1 MAAQVALNGRMH
13 FREVAS
19 EYRSAEEKALDFFRR
34 ADISETAETIG
45 ARDYSRELA
54 THHQSVEQRALGFF
68 QRAAFS
74 DTLGKIWE
82 IVRRQRIGVMLKLI
96 KVVAIVAAA
105 VLFSQSATFAGL
117 LALAVELGGLLFA
130 AITNAFVWLVY
141 IPLYF
146 VNSQDFASSAVL
158 AIGLAWLGGLSPLVA
173 LVVSSIV
180 LIGSRLFER
189 APVAQ
194 ARVSELPDAI
204 GKALD
209 SVNLGATIQQAA
221 SNAASSVGKIS
232 RGLTKAALLPAHIRN
247 PIVA

>member
-1 MAAQVALNGRMH
+1 MSASTHIGAVGRSH
-13 FREVAS
+13 SRDIA
-19 EYRSAEEKALDFFRR
+19 RIKPAIGPSAEQQALAFFER
-34 ADISETAETIG
+34 A
-45 ARDYSRELA
+45 
-54 THHQSVEQRALGFF
+54 V
-68 QRAAFS
+68 FS

-82 IVRRQRIGVMLKLI
+82 IIRRQRIGAMLKLI

-117 LALAVELGGLLFA
+117 LALAVEIGGLLFT
-130 AITNAFVWLVY
+130 AITNALVWLVY

-146 VNSQDFASSAVL
+146 VNSQDFASSAAL
-158 AIGLAWLGGLSPLVA
+158 AIALAWLGGLSPLVA
-173 LVVSSIV
+173 LIVSPIV

-221 SNAASSVGKIS
+221 GNAASAVGKIT
-232 RGLTKAALLPAHIRN
+232 RGFTKAALLPAKIHN